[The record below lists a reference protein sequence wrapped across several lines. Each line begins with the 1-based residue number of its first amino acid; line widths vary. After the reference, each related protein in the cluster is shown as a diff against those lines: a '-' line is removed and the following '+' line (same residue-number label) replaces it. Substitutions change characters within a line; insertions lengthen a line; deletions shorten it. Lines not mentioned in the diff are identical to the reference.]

1 MRTLLLVL
9 LVAVGFLAPMASR
22 ADGKVFPSVAVP
34 ESVRIPDQ
42 RAILSWSKGVERLV
56 IETRFS
62 GRGSNFAWV
71 VPLPSPPVVEPA
83 STGLFTTLTRLMAPK
98 VIHAPLHYWLFGVLV
113 TPIVAAGLSGR
124 VRLRDLAIVVAILLM
139 LASMLLPSL
148 ATAKAGVGAGAGAG
162 LVEILDHQRAGVFE
176 STTLTG
182 QDPAAVRQWLTQNGY
197 QMPPEVEPVIRNYL
211 SEGWVFVASRVHRP
225 LETDGPGA
233 LHPLQFTFPSR
244 TPVYPLRLTGVG
256 NGDLEVD
263 LFVFAEERAETD
275 HFDVIESRRTRLTTE
290 RREEGILA
298 FRDVPLAHEG
308 LLAVA
313 SGSPWVTRLRGN
325 LTPETLRQD
334 AVLRWG
340 GRKERREVL
349 YSSEGAWR
357 TALNWTV
364 NGFNLLVIGLALHA
378 RVRPGASPFRLKTLV
393 SGAGV
398 LLLAT
403 VMIRL
408 VLPVVPVRLQR
419 SAWMQY
425 NQARHEQLELI
436 LAASEAID
444 TNAPVTVEKVRQ
456 TIARELPKMFA
467 TTRSTRSS
475 TTGYQ
480 PQIREEDSPWNYS
493 LRGRSNGVDL
503 ILHDAIGGIWETVP
517 LEPERSQ

>member
-9 LVAVGFLAPMASR
+9 LVAAGFLAPMASR

-56 IETRFS
+56 IETRFL

-71 VPLPSPPVVEPA
+71 VPLPSPPVVEPV
-83 STGLFTTLTRLMAPK
+83 STGLFTTLTQLMQPK
-98 VIHAPLHYWLFGVLV
+98 VVHAPTHYWLFGVLV
-113 TPIVAAGLSGR
+113 TPIVAAGLSGG

-139 LASMLLPSL
+139 LVSMLLPSL
-148 ATAKAGVGAGAGAG
+148 ATAKAGVGAGDG

-182 QDPAAVRQWLTQNGY
+182 RDPAAVRQWLTQNGY
-197 QMPPEVEPVIRNYL
+197 EIPPEVEPVIRDYL
-211 SEGWVFVASRVHRP
+211 SEGWVFVASRVHRS
-225 LETDGPGA
+225 LETNGPSA
-233 LHPLQFTFPSR
+233 LHPLQFTFP
-244 TPVYPLRLTGVG
+244 TQNPVYPLRLTGVG

-263 LFVFAEERAETD
+263 LFVFGEERAKAD
-275 HFDVIESRRTRLTTE
+275 HFDVIESRPTRLTTDRVE
-290 RREEGILA
+290 MGVSLP
-298 FRDVPLAHEG
+298 DLPLAHEG
-308 LLAVA
+308 LISVA
-313 SGSPWVTRLRGN
+313 SGAPWVTRLRGR
-325 LTPETLRQD
+325 LTPETLRRD
-334 AVLRWG
+334 AVLRWSG
-340 GRKERREVL
+340 QKARREVL
-349 YSSEGAWR
+349 YSSEGAWK

-364 NGFNLLVIGLALHA
+364 NGFNLLVIGLAFHA

-408 VLPVVPVRLQR
+408 ILPVVPVRLQR

-425 NQARHEQLELI
+425 SQARHEQLELQM
-436 LAASEAID
+436 AAAEAID
-444 TNAPVTVEKVRQ
+444 TNAPITVEKVRQ

-467 TTRSTRSS
+467 ITRSAKSS
-475 TTGYQ
+475 TTGYK

-503 ILHDAIGGIWETVP
+503 ILHDAIGGVWETIP
-517 LEPERSQ
+517 LEPESNP

>member
-9 LVAVGFLAPMASR
+9 LVAAGFLAPMASR

-71 VPLPSPPVVEPA
+71 VPLPSPPVVEAA
-83 STGLFTTLTRLMAPK
+83 STGLFTTLTQLMQPK
-98 VIHAPLHYWLFGVLV
+98 VVHAPTHYWLFGVIV
-113 TPIVAAGLSGR
+113 TPIIAAGLSGR
-124 VRLRDLAIVVAILLM
+124 VRLRDLAIVVAILLV

-148 ATAKAGVGAGAGAG
+148 ATAKAGVGAGAG

-182 QDPAAVRQWLTQNGY
+182 RDPTAVRQWLTQNGY
-197 QMPPEVEPVIRNYL
+197 QMPPEVEPVIRDYL
-211 SEGWVFVASRVHRP
+211 SEGWVFVASRVHQS
-225 LETDGPGA
+225 LETNGPSA
-233 LHPLQFTFPSR
+233 LHPLQFTFP
-244 TPVYPLRLTGVG
+244 TQNPVYPLRLTGVG

-263 LFVFAEERAETD
+263 LFVFGEERAVAD
-275 HFDVIESRRTRLTTE
+275 HFDVIESHPTRLTTDRADIYFSLQE
-290 RREEGILA
+290 L
-298 FRDVPLAHEG
+298 PLAHEG
-308 LLAVA
+308 LIAVA
-313 SGSPWVTRLRGN
+313 SGAPWVTRLRGR

-334 AVLRWG
+334 AVLRWSG
-340 GRKERREVL
+340 QKSRREVL
-349 YSSEGAWR
+349 YSSEGAWK

-364 NGFNLLVIGLALHA
+364 NGFNLLVIGLAFHA
-378 RVRPGASPFRLKTLV
+378 RVRPGASPFRLKTLL
-393 SGAGV
+393 SGAGI

-403 VMIRL
+403 VIIRL
-408 VLPVVPVRLQR
+408 VLPVVPVRLKTKTNMWVQN
-419 SAWMQY
+419 S
-425 NQARHEQLELI
+425 QARHEQLELQM
-436 LAASEAID
+436 AAAEAID
-444 TNAPVTVEKVRQ
+444 TNAPITVEKVRQ

-467 TTRSTRSS
+467 ITRSAKSS
-475 TTGYQ
+475 TTGYK

-503 ILHDAIGGIWETVP
+503 ILHDAIGGVWDTIP
-517 LEPERSQ
+517 LEPESNP